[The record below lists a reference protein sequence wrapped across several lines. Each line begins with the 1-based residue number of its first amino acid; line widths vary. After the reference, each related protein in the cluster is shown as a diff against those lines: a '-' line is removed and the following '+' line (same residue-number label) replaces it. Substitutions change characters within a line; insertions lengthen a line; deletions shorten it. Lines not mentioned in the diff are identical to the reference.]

1 MIMPLKN
8 KFVVW
13 SPKSLDLGVSNFF
26 KSWSPKSKGLG
37 LQLFYETIKIYRFL
51 KIATPAIPIL
61 LNIPNSSVNSSSFA
75 ISCIRSN
82 SL

>member
-26 KSWSPKSKGLG
+26 KSLLFLTPKFKDLG
-37 LQLFYETIKIYRFL
+37 LQ
-51 KIATPAIPIL
+51 PASNK
-61 LNIPNSSVNSSSFA
+61 LNYKTFMLCCDNNESKKFRHKFNMF
-75 ISCIRSN
+75 
-82 SL
+82 

>member
-26 KSWSPKSKGLG
+26 KLLFFLTPKSKDLV
-37 LQLFYETIKIYRFL
+37 LQPASNKLNYKTFMLCCAARHGSLYEIIKFRHKF
-51 KIATPAIPIL
+51 
-61 LNIPNSSVNSSSFA
+61 SMF
-75 ISCIRSN
+75 
-82 SL
+82 

>member
-26 KSWSPKSKGLG
+26 NWLYYLTPKSKDLG
-37 LQLFYETIKIYRFL
+37 LQPVSKKKL
-51 KIATPAIPIL
+51 
-61 LNIPNSSVNSSSFA
+61 
-75 ISCIRSN
+75 
-82 SL
+82 